1 MLYYYINIMN
11 VVIMYYIIFVFVAKS
26 LAGPIQGSFE
36 GPAAPQGSP
45 KGTKWPLAGPFKG

>member
-1 MLYYYINIMN
+1 MN